1 MNEEDLQ
8 LIEQQLGRPPSGLQE
23 VMKRNHNGF
32 PAVLRVATM
41 VEHNPFPTLFWLSD
55 VQLNKWIHDLESAG
69 MIERVQRIIDESA
82 EFRNRLICDH
92 QKHVELRRSYYQPEV
107 KREIER
113 LGVSDLLD
121 QRGVGGVF
129 NFNRVRCLHAF
140 LAAHLVVPN
149 LVGELLSKLLEP
161 EDPLLI
167 ALAKVVPAN
176 RDLPG

>member
-82 EFRNRLICDH
+82 EFI
-92 QKHVELRRSYYQPEV
+92 
-107 KREIER
+107 
-113 LGVSDLLD
+113 
-121 QRGVGGVF
+121 
-129 NFNRVRCLHAF
+129 
-140 LAAHLVVPN
+140 VVPLTVIPSSTMFPVPDVVN
-149 LVGELLSKLLEP
+149 VKSAFVGATRLVIEISPSAPNSNPDPAAFTFRTCPAEP
-161 EDPLLI
+161 MDDRPVPPLAI
-167 ALAKVVPAN
+167 GAMGSSAAM
-176 RDLPG
+176 